1 MKSTTFFY
9 CSLVLIIAI
18 AKSVPDAPPEMKI
31 FEQEAESE
39 DIAFPIDS
47 I

>member
-1 MKSTTFFY
+1 MKSTTFLY
-9 CSLVLIIAI
+9 CILVQIIAV

-47 I
+47 V